1 MNLRKIKKAAA
12 LIGTMLLTLA
22 LSSCMALEQGL
33 EFAEDGSVKVYTEF
47 SIEEEL
53 LTTSETTKEDFFTNM
68 EESEDVKEYEGWDRE
83 DVEKTVDGKSYIGTR
98 YYKSLSYTEL
108 NEMETL
114 HEDKVNADYSIT
126 ETDDT
131 IEAVITFVYPGKVS
145 DSELGEY
152 IVDGMIKTAFVVK
165 TPYEVI
171 ATNGEKSADG
181 TTVTWDIIDVMVG
194 TVSEKVLTISM
205 KKEPTGFSA
214 GVIISLCAAVIIPIA
229 ALIIILV
236 ATRKPAAPENEIIPE
251 IELSPQTEPEI
262 IPEAPSETEEA
273 VTEEEVLV
281 EEAKEA
287 ADSVEEAPERRYCPN
302 CGNLTE
308 KGDKFCTCCGEKLK
322 R

>member
-1 MNLRKIKKAAA
+1 MNFKKIKKAAA
-12 LIGTMLLTLA
+12 LTGAMLLTLV

-33 EFAEDGSVKVYTEF
+33 EFSEDGNVKIYTEF

-83 DVEKTVDGKSYIGTR
+83 NVEKTVNGKSHIGTR

-114 HEDKVNADYSIT
+114 HEDKVNADYRIT

-145 DSELGEY
+145 DSEFGEY

-181 TTVTWDIIDVMVG
+181 TTITWDIVDVMAG
-194 TVSEKVLTISM
+194 TVAEKVLTVSM
-205 KKEPTGFSA
+205 KKEPVGFSA
-214 GVIISLCAAVIIPIA
+214 GVIIALCSVVIIPIA
-229 ALIIILV
+229 VLIIILA

-251 IELSPQTEPEI
+251 TEPFTQTEPEI
-262 IPEAPSETEEA
+262 ISEAPSETEEA
-273 VTEEEVLV
+273 VTAEEVISETAENAAAPV
-281 EEAKEA
+281 EEAA
-287 ADSVEEAPERRYCPN
+287 ERRYCRS

-308 KGDKFCTCCGEKLK
+308 KGDKFCTCCGEKLN